1 MTASMR
7 PVPGTPR
14 PYAFPAVVRSTL
26 PNGLRIAV
34 APMPRLPLVTVLALV
49 DVGATQD
56 PAGHEG
62 TAAITAAALR
72 EGTARLDGAALT
84 EQFERLGTSF
94 DAGSDWDSTL
104 AHFTVMPS
112 RLEAA
117 MALLGDVLTTPAF
130 AEHDIE
136 RIKAERLAE
145 LLQQRVEPRGLANDE
160 FARLLYVPESRYGI
174 PAEGDEASVPTV
186 RSSIARAFHRE
197 RFLPA
202 ATTLILVGDVAPETA
217 NRLAE
222 RAFGAWTAGA
232 AARALPDDRTVEGG
246 RRVHIVHKADAPQS
260 ELRIGHRG
268 IDRMHPDYFP
278 VVVMNALLGGLFSS
292 RINLNLRER
301 NAYTY
306 GAHST
311 FAWRRGTGPFVVST
325 AVKTEVTDAA
335 TREILTEIARMREET
350 VDAAELSLATD
361 YLDGVFPIRYE
372 TTHAVAE
379 AIATADVFGLGIDY
393 FSRYRE
399 RVRAV
404 TAADVRRVAEAH
416 LHPGELLVV
425 AVGDA
430 KAIRDPLER
439 MAIGPIQVHLADST
453 GSALRE

>member
-1 MTASMR
+1 MKATTR
-7 PVPGTPR
+7 PTPGAPR

-26 PNGLRIAV
+26 PNGLRVAV

-49 DVGATQD
+49 DIGATQD
-56 PAGHEG
+56 PAGREG
-62 TAAITAAALR
+62 TAAITATALR

-84 EQFERLGTSF
+84 EAFERLGTSLG
-94 DAGSDWDSTL
+94 AGSDWDSTL
-104 AHFTVMPS
+104 AHFTVTPA

-117 MALLGDVLTTPAF
+117 MSLLGEVLTTPAF
-130 AEHDIE
+130 AERDIE

-160 FARLLYVPESRYGI
+160 FARLLYVPGSRYGI
-174 PAEGDEASVPTV
+174 PLEGSEASVPAVQSAT
-186 RSSIARAFHRE
+186 ARAFHRE
-197 RFLPA
+197 RFVPA
-202 ATTLILVGDVAPETA
+202 ATTLILAGDVSPETA

-222 RAFGAWTAGA
+222 RALGAWAAGTAA
-232 AARALPDDRTVEGG
+232 PAVRDDRTVRGG

-260 ELRIGHRG
+260 ELRIGHSG
-268 IDRMHPDYFP
+268 VDRMHPDYFP
-278 VVVMNALLGGLFSS
+278 IVVMNALLGGLFSS

-301 NAYTY
+301 HAYTY
-306 GAHST
+306 GAHSA

-335 TREILTEIARMREET
+335 TREILAEIMRMRDET

-416 LHPGELLVV
+416 LHPDELLVL

-439 MAIGPIQVHLADST
+439 LAIGPIEVHEPDAAERAS
-453 GSALRE
+453 